1 MLPAAFH
8 DHYELARAR
17 AFRLCQGHLDYEDL
31 AQDAIERWLR
41 ALPGLPLG
49 TNHAAWLSTVVRN
62 LFVDRL
68 RRAGARRQQSID
80 GVRLFAPN
88 PEPPPWWRE
97 LGADEI
103 DRALA
108 RLPGPQRQTLRLF
121 ALEGKSY
128 LEIARRQG
136 ITASTVGTRIL
147 RGRLRL
153 RAILEAGGRRAR
165 SRGATSA

>member
-1 MLPAAFH
+1 MHPAALH

-17 AFRLCQGHLDYEDL
+17 AYRLCQGHLDHEDL

-41 ALPGLPLG
+41 ALPGLPPG

-68 RRAGARRQQSID
+68 RRAGVRREQAFDGAR
-80 GVRLFAPN
+80 LCAPN
-88 PEPPPWWRE
+88 PEASPWWTE

-108 RLPGPQRQTLRLF
+108 RLPEPQRQTLRLF

-128 LEIARRQG
+128 REIARRQG
-136 ITASTVGTRIL
+136 ITVSTVGTRIL

-153 RAILEAGGRRAR
+153 RAILEAGAGAGRR
-165 SRGATSA
+165 